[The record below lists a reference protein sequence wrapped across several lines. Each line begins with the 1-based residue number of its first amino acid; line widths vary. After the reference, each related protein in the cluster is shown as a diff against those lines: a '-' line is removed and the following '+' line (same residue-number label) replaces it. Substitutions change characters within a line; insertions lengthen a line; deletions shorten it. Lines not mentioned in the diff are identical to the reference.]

1 MFDYCLIMAGGSGTR
16 LWPASNSKNPKQFL
30 PITKGNKDT
39 FFSQSLERALKIID
53 KKSGK
58 VIVIT
63 GKTHIQHILDACL
76 SLNPEDKKR
85 LLLIPEP
92 EAKNTAPAI
101 ACAIAYSRKTGS
113 QNGSM
118 LVITSDHIIKP
129 ITLFRK
135 NAKTAWHFALQDH
148 LVMLG
153 IRPNR
158 PETGYGYIKT
168 GKKFNKDV
176 YVIESFK
183 EKPNLET
190 ARKLIAS
197 NIYFWNSGM
206 FAFKYDFVMEE
217 YLKHADKVIMPF
229 EQLSPPGE
237 EAYKKHKGIKILENW
252 EGLESAYRQTEN
264 ISFDIA
270 ITEKCTNAV
279 MIQAEFDWIDVGD
292 WDEYARLLSNNKIGK
307 KFISDDVYSSG
318 TCEECFIDSDIPV
331 GIAGIDNLIVVIR
344 SGKDGSPPAAL
355 IVKKGETQKVRDIVE
370 KIKQSGRKEIL

>member
-1 MFDYCLIMAGGSGTR
+1 MAGGSGTR